1 LPSCNK
7 RKAKASPYIFRPAR
21 EIMNTE
27 YEVVI
32 GLETHAELAT
42 VTKLFCGCSAKFG
55 AEPNTQVCPI
65 CLGMPGVLPVMSK
78 KAFEYALKAAVALHC
93 EINGFTN
100 FDRKSYYYP
109 DLPKNYQ
116 ISQNYNNLGANGYM
130 NMEVAGTIKKV
141 RIHNVHLEEEAG
153 KLIHPEET
161 GADYSLVD
169 FNRAGVPLLEIVS
182 YPDMRSVDEVE
193 SYMQTLRK
201 ILLYTEVSDCKMQEG
216 SLRFEASIS
225 LRKKGDDKLGNRVEI
240 KNLNSM
246 KSVIK
251 AIEYEAVRQRDVL
264 CKGETVARE
273 TRLWDEVNERS
284 QRMRSKEEAQDYR
297 YFPEPDL
304 MPVLIDDKWL
314 SEVKDSIPE
323 LPLDRKQRFTEKF
336 KLSDYDAGVLTEEKT
351 LADFF
356 DECVKM
362 LDRPKAFCNW
372 ITNDLLREVKD
383 RKLDIANLP
392 IRPKHLAALVETI
405 EKGAISSTIAKE
417 VFSEMLQTG
426 KEPQKIIEEKGMSQ
440 ISDEGFISSVMDKI
454 IASNPGVIEDYKKG
468 KKNALAFL
476 VGQIMKETKGKA
488 NPKMVNEMLVK
499 KVGV

>member
-1 LPSCNK
+1 
-7 RKAKASPYIFRPAR
+7 
-21 EIMNTE
+21 ME

-42 VTKLFCGCSAKFG
+42 ITKLFCGCSTKFG

-65 CLGMPGVLPVMSK
+65 CLGMPGVLPVMNK
-78 KAFEYALKAAVALHC
+78 KAFEYALKAAVALDC
-93 EINGFTN
+93 EINRFTN

-116 ISQNYNNLGANGYM
+116 ISQNYYNLGVDGYM
-130 NMEVAGTIKKV
+130 NMSVNGSIKKV

-153 KLIHPEET
+153 KLIHPEES

-182 YPDMRSVDEVE
+182 YPDMRTVEEVE

-201 ILLYTEVSDCKMQEG
+201 ILLYTEISDCKMQEG

-225 LRKKGDDKLGNRVEI
+225 LRKKGTDKLGNRVEI

-251 AIEYEAVRQRDVL
+251 AIEYEAMRQSELLD
-264 CKGETVARE
+264 KGETIDRE
-273 TRLWDEVNERS
+273 TRLWDEVGEKS
-284 QRMRSKEEAQDYR
+284 QRMRSKEESQDYR

-304 MPVLIDDKWL
+304 LPVLIDEKWL
-314 SEVKDSIPE
+314 SAVKNSIPE
-323 LPLDRKQRFTEKF
+323 LPLARKQRFIDAS
-336 KLSDYDAGVLTEEKT
+336 KLSDYDASILTEEKV

-356 DECVKM
+356 EECVKI
-362 LDRPKAFCNW
+362 LNRPKAFCNW

-383 RKLDIANLP
+383 RKLDINNLL
-392 IRPKHLAALVETI
+392 IKPKQLASLVEII
-405 EKGAISSTIAKE
+405 EKGTISSTIAKE
-417 VFSEMLQTG
+417 VFSDMIQTG
-426 KEPQKIIEEKGMSQ
+426 NDPQNIIEGKGLAQ
-440 ISDEGFISSVMDKI
+440 IIDEGLIESVIDKV
-454 IASNPGVIEDYKKG
+454 IAGNPGVIEDYKKG
-468 KKNALAFL
+468 KKNALVFL
-476 VGQIMKETKGKA
+476 VGQVMKETKGKA
-488 NPKMVNEMLVK
+488 NPKMVNEMLIK